1 MIGTVGKERMHP
13 KNRFRAG
20 YDFRRLA
27 SGNATLA
34 RFVRPNPYGDL
45 SIDYANPE
53 AVKALNRALLEDAY
67 GLKNWDIPPG
77 YLCPP
82 VPGRSDYL
90 HHIADLLAERGRNAV
105 PRGQDITVLDIGMG
119 ANCIYPL
126 IGASEYGWRFVG
138 TEADPAALRWAMRL
152 VASNRATARL
162 VDCRLQPSPKECFKD
177 VIRPGEVFDLSMC
190 NPPFHA
196 SAAEAAAA
204 AGRKQRN
211 LGAGRTGTKGL
222 NFGGRAG
229 ELWCPGGELGFVRR
243 MIEQSVGYDAQC
255 RWFTTLVSRSAHLPR
270 LRQILRDARA
280 TEVRIIE
287 MGQGQKRSRILAWT
301 FAGGAGAAVP
311 PRVARVSVK
320 PGR

>member
-13 KNRFRAG
+13 RNRFRGG
-20 YDFRRLA
+20 YDFPRLA
-27 SGNATLA
+27 ARNAELA
-34 RFVRPNPYGDL
+34 RLIRPNPYGDL
-45 SIDYANPE
+45 SIDYADPA

-67 GLKNWDIPPG
+67 GLTNWDIPPG

-90 HHIADLLAERGRNAV
+90 HHLADLLSEGGRNAI
-105 PRGQDITVLDIGMG
+105 PRGEKVKVLDVGTG

-138 TEADPAALRWAMRL
+138 TETDPAALRWAAKL
-152 VASNRATARL
+152 VASNETTARL
-162 VDCRLQPSPKECFKD
+162 VECRLQPSSRECFRD
-177 VIRPGEVFDLSMC
+177 VIRPGEAFDLSMC

-204 AGRKQRN
+204 AGRKRRN
-211 LGAGRTGTKGL
+211 LGAGQIGTKGL

-243 MIEQSVGYDAQC
+243 MIEQSRGYAGQC

-270 LRQILRDARA
+270 FQEILRDAGA
-280 TEVRIIE
+280 AEVRIIE

-301 FAGGAGAAVP
+301 FGGTGGDRL
-311 PRVARVSVK
+311 RVARASGK
-320 PGR
+320 RGR